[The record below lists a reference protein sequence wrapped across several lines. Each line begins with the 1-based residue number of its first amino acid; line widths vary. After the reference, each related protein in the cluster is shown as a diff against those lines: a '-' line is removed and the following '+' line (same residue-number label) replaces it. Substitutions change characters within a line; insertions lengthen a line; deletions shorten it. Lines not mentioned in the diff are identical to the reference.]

1 MDIYFP
7 GVLCDYHTKIKEK
20 IWNNYLNEVKR
31 NIDIDNAVVLFD
43 DSDINKEYSKKLE
56 DLDRVIDA
64 SDPNKRIVNGYH
76 VCEATILSKNE
87 KQPMSIYSQ
96 IYSCKSDS
104 FKSKNIYTLES
115 IKAAEE
121 LVGENFTGVF
131 DRGYDDNK
139 IFEYMSKN
147 NHKFVVRLDNER
159 TLLLKGKKRN
169 VKEVASTRKG
179 KIKMT
184 ALFDDNEEKEDLIT
198 RLADGDSSVIEDLT
212 NSMLLHVAEMAQD
225 YRDKGVSFGDL
236 IQEGNVALTEVI
248 SDYDGDP
255 DIESFN
261 EMVDE
266 AVTEAFESAAKE
278 QAESDKISQRLADK
292 LNLLDDTTKRLTEK
306 LGRVPE
312 ESELAKEMDIPE
324 EEVDNLLKISL
335 DVLSVNEDS
344 HLADDIDSSI
354 DDMEE
359 EISDDDPLDW
369 RINN

>member
-1 MDIYFP
+1 M
-7 GVLCDYHTKIKEK
+7 TET
-20 IWNNYLNEVKR
+20 
-31 NIDIDNAVVLFD
+31 
-43 DSDINKEYSKKLE
+43 NKELA
-56 DLDRVIDA
+56 VIEMYMKDVENLPQL
-64 SDPNKRIVNGYH
+64 SD
-76 VCEATILSKNE
+76 
-87 KQPMSIYSQ
+87 
-96 IYSCKSDS
+96 
-104 FKSKNIYTLES
+104 
-115 IKAAEE
+115 
-121 LVGENFTGVF
+121 
-131 DRGYDDNK
+131 
-139 IFEYMSKN
+139 
-147 NHKFVVRLDNER
+147 
-159 TLLLKGKKRN
+159 
-169 VKEVASTRKG
+169 
-179 KIKMT
+179 
-184 ALFDDNEEKEDLIT
+184 EEKEDLIT

-248 SDYDGDP
+248 SDYDGDA

-266 AVTEAFESAAKE
+266 VVTEAFESAVKE

-312 ESELAKEMDIPE
+312 ASELAKEMDIPE

-369 RINN
+369 RINS